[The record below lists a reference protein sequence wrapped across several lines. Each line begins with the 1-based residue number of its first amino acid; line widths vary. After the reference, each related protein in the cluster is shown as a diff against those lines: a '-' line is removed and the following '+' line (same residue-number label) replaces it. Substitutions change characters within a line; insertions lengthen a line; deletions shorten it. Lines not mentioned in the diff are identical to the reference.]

1 MERYLVIWCNDLLEQ
16 NEEGREKRAF
26 EQILEEISSLTTH
39 IDVVRP
45 GVCAVPTRGP
55 SRYFG
60 GDPALCLRLAEALET
75 AVPGTFAGIG
85 VADGLFAAV
94 LAARSAAAGSA
105 SASLS
110 VSGSAQPESGSGS
123 RSNLVV
129 PPGGTPAFLAPWPV
143 GVLERLD
150 LAELLV
156 RLGIRTL
163 GQFAA
168 LPARHVLAR
177 FGTDGTAC
185 HMAAAGST
193 GELPGLR
200 SHPGTRSA
208 TRESERT
215 GPVIRQP
222 GFWGGTAE
230 SDIRAGTAFARIQGD
245 LGPEEVLFGRVQGGR
260 APSERAR
267 LVPFD
272 NDTVGTSRPGEAGPT
287 SHSDAGP
294 WPGRIPAPSPAIVLS
309 DPLPVELQDAAGTP
323 VVVSAR
329 VLLSSAP
336 ARISTSGGPWTEV
349 TGWAG
354 PWPTDDLW
362 WSPDHRRRAR
372 VQVVTASGEAM
383 LLASEAGSWWLEG
396 VYD

>member
-39 IDVVRP
+39 IEVVRP

-60 GDPALCLRLAEALET
+60 GDPALCLRVAEAVET
-75 AVPGTFAGIG
+75 AVPGTSAGIG

-94 LAARSAAAGSA
+94 LAARFG
-105 SASLS
+105 
-110 VSGSAQPESGSGS
+110 G
-123 RSNLVV
+123 NLVI
-129 PPGGTPAFLAPWPV
+129 PAGGTPAFLAPWPV

-168 LPARHVLAR
+168 LPPRHVLAR

-185 HMAAAGST
+185 HMAAAGGT

-200 SHPGTRSA
+200 SLTGTRPA

-245 LGPEEVLFGRVQGGR
+245 LGPEEVLFGRIQGGR
-260 APSERAR
+260 TPSERAR
-267 LVPFD
+267 LVPVD
-272 NDTVGTSRPGEAGPT
+272 NDTVGTTQPGEAGPT
-287 SHSDAGP
+287 SHSDTGP

-309 DPLPVELQDAAGTP
+309 DPLPVEVQDAAGSP

-396 VYD
+396 IYD